1 MKRLTQN
8 EVLLYQKRGC
18 FDEHLITL
26 NAQVYGD
33 PYVFEDAFLVY
44 HDPMSE
50 TLWLT
55 LFELKGSINHPS
67 RLECLKASIAEFEP
81 RKVTVASPEKL
92 ESTIGDYCCKNMF
105 FDKDY
110 QVKLDEFD
118 ENLRG
123 GAYECL
129 RCRVNNALKRGYT
142 LNEGKELTP
151 AHSYVMASHISKRQ
165 YHLWDLQLFLRLHKY
180 VEKSTT
186 AKLFNVALNGLLIGF
201 DVVDFMG
208 NTMTTPLGFYLD
220 YPSLADFMMH
230 KEILYAKK
238 QGFEWLDIGWACSP
252 GLEEFKKKWR
262 GTPKFS
268 IYVHEYLN
276 TERDE
281 KQEKSPV
288 QIMR

>member
-1 MKRLTQN
+1 
-8 EVLLYQKRGC
+8 VLLYQKRGC

-26 NAQVYGD
+26 NAQVYGN
-33 PYVFEDAFLVY
+33 PYVFEDTFLVY

-55 LFELKGSINHPS
+55 LFELNGSINHPS

-81 RKVTVASPEKL
+81 REVTVASPEKL
-92 ESTIGDYCCKNMF
+92 ESTIGDYCCKNIF

-118 ENLRG
+118 KNLRG

-129 RCRVNNALKRGYT
+129 RYRVNNALKRGYT

-151 AHSYVMASHISKRQ
+151 AHSNVMAFHISKRQ

-186 AKLFNVALNGLLIGF
+186 AKLFNVALNDLLIGF

-252 GLEEFKKKWR
+252 GLEEFKKKWK
-262 GTPKFS
+262 GTPKFN

>member
-1 MKRLTQN
+1 MEVKRLTQN
-8 EVLLYQKRGC
+8 EVLLYQKRGS

-33 PYVFEDAFLVY
+33 PYVFEDTFLVY

-55 LFELKGSINHPS
+55 LFELNGSINHPS
-67 RLECLKASIAEFEP
+67 RLECLKASTAEFEP

-92 ESTIGDYCCKNMF
+92 ESTIGDYCCENMF

-118 ENLRG
+118 ENLKG

-129 RCRVNNALKRGYT
+129 RYRVNNALKRGYT
-142 LNEGKELTP
+142 LDEGKELTP
-151 AHSYVMASHISKRQ
+151 AHSCVMAYHISKRQ

-238 QGFEWLDIGWACSP
+238 QGFERLDIGWACSP
-252 GLEEFKKKWR
+252 GLEEFKKKWKGIPR
-262 GTPKFS
+262 FN
-268 IYVHEYLN
+268 IHVQEYVNNNLLA
-276 TERDE
+276 T
-281 KQEKSPV
+281 QEKIPLSS
-288 QIMR
+288 

>member
-8 EVLLYQKRGC
+8 EVLLYQKRGS

-33 PYVFEDAFLVY
+33 PYVFEDTFLVY

-55 LFELKGSINHPS
+55 LFELNGSINHPS
-67 RLECLKASIAEFEP
+67 RLECLKASTAEFEP

-92 ESTIGDYCCKNMF
+92 ESTIGDYCCESMF

-118 ENLRG
+118 ENLKG

-129 RCRVNNALKRGYT
+129 RYRVNNALKRGYT
-142 LNEGKELTP
+142 LDEGKELTP
-151 AHSYVMASHISKRQ
+151 AHSCVMAYHISKRQ
-165 YHLWDLQLFLRLHKY
+165 YHLLDLQLFLRLHKY

-186 AKLFNVALNGLLIGF
+186 AKLFNVALNGLLVGF

-220 YPSLADFMMH
+220 YPSLADFTMH
-230 KEILYAKK
+230 KEILYAKE

-252 GLEEFKKKWR
+252 GLEEFKKKWKGIPR
-262 GTPKFS
+262 FN
-268 IYVHEYLN
+268 IHVQEYVNNNLLA
-276 TERDE
+276 T
-281 KQEKSPV
+281 QEKIPLSS
-288 QIMR
+288 